1 MAKNIY
7 RFKVS
12 KQEKKQVEVE
22 RENKETGEK
31 ETVLQ
36 NKTVK
41 TPIQFLVKKPSR
53 KMTDDAEVHYAV
65 ELSKAIKQ
73 GIVTKAMLTK
83 KYADNGGALSE
94 DESKEMLRAVKKS
107 QDLNNEYQMLESSG
121 GNKERQEEIEKE
133 LLEIRQEMIDLE
145 NAVQS
150 VYQHTAD
157 ARAERS
163 LIMWYVTQL
172 TKYLDESGEELDF
185 FEGIDSDDK
194 IEDFYNKDESDSDF
208 DQEVLDKSM
217 KAISYWFYTKSTDEK
232 EIEKFV
238 NQKDES

>member
-7 RFKVS
+7 KFKVS

-31 ETVLQ
+31 ETILQ

-41 TPIQFLVKKPSR
+41 TPVEFLIKKPSR

-107 QDLNNEYQMLESSG
+107 QDLNNEYQMLKTA
-121 GNKERQEEIEKE
+121 GNNEERQKEIEKE
-133 LLEIRQEMIDLE
+133 LLDIRQEMIDLE

-185 FEGIDSDDK
+185 FEGIDSEDK
-194 IEDFYNKDESDSDF
+194 IEDFYNKDESENEF
-208 DQEVLDKSM
+208 DQEVLDQAM
-217 KAISYWFYTKSTDEK
+217 KAVSYWFYTRSTDEK
-232 EIEKFV
+232 EIEKFI
-238 NQKDES
+238 KDQNE

>member
-41 TPIQFLVKKPSR
+41 TPVEFLIKKPSR

-107 QDLNNEYQMLESSG
+107 QDLNNEYQMLKAA
-121 GNKERQEEIEKE
+121 GNDEKRQKEIEKE

-172 TKYLDESGEELDF
+172 TKYLDESGEEVDF
-185 FEGIDSDDK
+185 FEGIDTDDK
-194 IEDFYNKDESDSDF
+194 LEDFYNKDESESEF
-208 DQEVLDKSM
+208 DQAVLDKAM
-217 KAISYWFYTKSTDEK
+217 KVVSYWFYTRSTDEK
-232 EIEKFV
+232 EIEKFI
-238 NQKDES
+238 KDQNE